1 MSKPSAKVVADSS
14 YNGKRLITLEIELH
28 RFILPEVN
36 THKAISRN
44 YQSSRAIPVLR
55 QLQQIMDNPAMPVYY
70 GKNQAGMQAGEELTG
85 EELELAKKTI
95 LVMRDACVEGVKFLQ
110 KLGLAKQTAN
120 RYVEPWMWTRGVV
133 TATEEAWEDIFRLRI
148 HPAAQPEFKV
158 LCEEIKDA
166 IDNSNPVELPEN
178 AVHTPYFEKGFWTPT
193 CGVPLKEAVMI
204 SASCVAQV
212 SYRKLDDSLEKAIN
226 VYGMLNLPVGGIKPE
241 EPEHYSP
248 TEHIAIVRDFG
259 HSNYNLCGN
268 FHNTNFVQYRKLL
281 EKGIEGMWIG
291 GDV

>member
-36 THKAISRN
+36 THKAVSRN

-55 QLQQIMDNPAMPVYY
+55 QLQQIIENPAMPVYY
-70 GKNQAGMQAGEELTG
+70 GKNQSGMQAGEELTG

-95 LVMRDACVEGVKFLQ
+95 LLMRDACVEGVKFLH

-158 LCEEIKDA
+158 LCEEIKGA
-166 IDNSNPVELPEN
+166 IVNSESVELLKGE
-178 AVHTPYFEKGFWTPT
+178 AHTPYFENGYWTPD
-193 CGVPLKEAVMI
+193 CGTTLKEAVMI

-212 SYRKLDDSLEKAIN
+212 SYRKLDDSLEKAVN
-226 VYGMLNLPVGGIKPE
+226 VYGMLNLPVNGKKPD

-248 TEHIAIVRDFG
+248 TEHIAIANNFKRDYL
-259 HSNYNLCGN
+259 SGN
-268 FHNTNFVQYRKLL
+268 FHNTDFVQYRKLL
-281 EKGIEGMWIG
+281 EEGREGAWIG
-291 GDV
+291 GNV